1 MAIVAENRRI
11 VAVCV
16 AKAGWFVVLR
26 SEFLKLERIDRGAGR
41 IGLMGRIG
49 FVRANR
55 VCEEKRI
62 GFG

>member
-41 IGLMGRIG
+41 IGLMR
-49 FVRANR
+49 
-55 VCEEKRI
+55 
-62 GFG
+62 